1 MKKNKLNLNG
11 VIVVNKSKDIS
22 SNKILQ
28 QLKHLFNAQKAG
40 HTGTLDPMA
49 TGVLPIC
56 FGRATKIAQYLLDAD
71 KEYIA
76 TIKLGVETD
85 SGDAEG
91 NIIKENSESIPKLDS
106 DLLESVFDNFR
117 GEISQVPPMYSAL
130 KYNGQPLY
138 KLAREGI
145 QIEIKPRNIT
155 IYALDLLEYCDDTL
169 TIKVRSSKGTYI
181 RSLVDDIGQVLGC
194 GAYVSSLHRSQVAG
208 YPSDKMMSLDAL
220 QTLVDTH
227 RIDKGSEH
235 HPYIDPLL
243 LPMDIGNK
251 LGCGGHLIALQRT
264 KSGPFDLEQSYT
276 LEQLK
281 DLSFDDKLATISHIE
296 SVFEDKSSY
305 ILAEEEKEDLYKRG
319 KFPLKKELDGTIK
332 LYDEGKFVA
341 IAEFD
346 KGILINKRFFDQ
358 EILISE

>member
-1 MKKNKLNLNG
+1 MKKNRLNLNG

-22 SNKILQ
+22 SNKVLQ
-28 QLKHLFNAQKAG
+28 QLKYLFNAQKAG

-76 TIKLGVETD
+76 TIKLGIETD

-91 NIIKENSESIPKLDS
+91 SVVAENKDIPELTEF
-106 DLLESVFDNFR
+106 LIETVLEKFR

-138 KLAREGI
+138 KLAREGKKV
-145 QIEIKPRNIT
+145 EIKPRSIKIYELELLDFSETT
-155 IYALDLLEYCDDTL
+155 IR
-169 TIKVRSSKGTYI
+169 VRVKCSKGTYI
-181 RSLVDDIGQVLGC
+181 RSLAIDIG
-194 GAYVSSLHRSQVAG
+194 
-208 YPSDKMMSLDAL
+208 K
-220 QTLVDTH
+220 
-227 RIDKGSEH
+227 E
-235 HPYIDPLL
+235 
-243 LPMDIGNK
+243 

-264 KSGPFDLEQSYT
+264 QSGPFNLDQAFS

-281 DLSFDDKLATISHIE
+281 GLNFEEKIASIANIE
-296 SVFEDKSSY
+296 SVFVDKPIYS
-305 ILAEEEKEDLYKRG
+305 LEEKEKDNLYKRG
-319 KFPLKKELDGTIK
+319 LLADKPNLDKTVRI
-332 LYDEGKFVA
+332 YDDGKFVA

-346 KGILINKRFFDQ
+346 KGKLISKKFFDQ
-358 EILISE
+358 DILISE

>member
-1 MKKNKLNLNG
+1 MKKNRLNLNG

-22 SNKILQ
+22 SNRILQ
-28 QLKHLFNAQKAG
+28 QLKHLYNAQKAG

-91 NIIKENSESIPKLDS
+91 NVIKENSESIPKLDS
-106 DLLESVFDNFR
+106 DLLERVFDGFR

-130 KYNGQPLY
+130 KYKGQPLY

-155 IYALDLLEYCDDTL
+155 IYNLELLEYTDDTL

-181 RSLVDDIGQVLGC
+181 RSL
-194 GAYVSSLHRSQVAG
+194 A
-208 YPSDKMMSLDAL
+208 
-220 QTLVDTH
+220 
-227 RIDKGSEH
+227 
-235 HPYIDPLL
+235 
-243 LPMDIGNK
+243 MDIGNK
-251 LGCGGHLIALQRT
+251 LNCGGHLIALQRT
-264 KSGPFDLEQSYT
+264 KSGPFNLEESYT
-276 LEQLK
+276 LEELK

-296 SVFEDKSSY
+296 SVFEDKTSY
-305 ILAEEEKEDLYKRG
+305 TLAEEEKEDLYKRG
-319 KFPLKKELDGTIK
+319 KFPLKEELNGTIK
-332 LYDEGKFVA
+332 IYDEGKFVA

>member
-22 SNKILQ
+22 SNRILQ
-28 QLKHLFNAQKAG
+28 QLKHLYNAQKAG

-76 TIKLGVETD
+76 TIKLGIETD

-91 NIIKENSESIPKLDS
+91 NIIKENSENIPKLDT
-106 DLLESVFDNFR
+106 DMLEGVFDDFR

-138 KLAREGI
+138 KLARKGI

-155 IYALDLLEYCDDTL
+155 IYNLGLLEYTDDTI

-181 RSLVDDIGQVLGC
+181 RSL
-194 GAYVSSLHRSQVAG
+194 A
-208 YPSDKMMSLDAL
+208 
-220 QTLVDTH
+220 
-227 RIDKGSEH
+227 
-235 HPYIDPLL
+235 
-243 LPMDIGNK
+243 MDIGNK
-251 LGCGGHLIALQRT
+251 LNCGGHLIALQRT
-264 KSGPFDLEQSYT
+264 KSGPFSLEESYT
-276 LEQLK
+276 LEELK

-296 SVFEDKSSY
+296 SVFEDKTSY
-305 ILAEEEKEDLYKRG
+305 TLAEEEKEDLYKRG
-319 KFPLKKELDGTIK
+319 KFPLKEELNGTIK

-346 KGILINKRFFDQ
+346 KGILINKRFF
-358 EILISE
+358 

>member
-1 MKKNKLNLNG
+1 MKKNRLNLNG
-11 VIVVNKSKDIS
+11 VIVVDKVKGIS

-76 TIKLGVETD
+76 TIKLGVETN

-91 NIIKENSESIPKLDS
+91 DIIAQNDNIPALTEFLIEDILRR
-106 DLLESVFDNFR
+106 FR

-138 KLAREGI
+138 KLAREGKKV
-145 QIEIKPRNIT
+145 EIKPRNIKIYELELLNLSET
-155 IYALDLLEYCDDTL
+155 I
-169 TIKVRSSKGTYI
+169 IKVKVKCSKGTYI
-181 RSLVDDIGQVLGC
+181 RSLAVDIG
-194 GAYVSSLHRSQVAG
+194 
-208 YPSDKMMSLDAL
+208 K
-220 QTLVDTH
+220 T
-227 RIDKGSEH
+227 
-235 HPYIDPLL
+235 
-243 LPMDIGNK
+243 

-264 KSGPFDLEQSYT
+264 QSGPFNLDQAFT

-281 DLSFDDKLATISHIE
+281 DLNFTEKVASIASIE
-296 SVFEDKSSY
+296 SVFVEKPIYS
-305 ILAEEEKEDLYKRG
+305 LEEKEKDDLYKRG
-319 KFPLKKELDGTIK
+319 LLADKLNLDKTVRI
-332 LYDEGKFVA
+332 YDNDKFVA
-341 IAEFD
+341 IAEFE
-346 KGILINKRFFDQ
+346 KGKLISKKFFDRD
-358 EILISE
+358 ILISE

>member
-1 MKKNKLNLNG
+1 MKKNRLNLNG

-28 QLKHLFNAQKAG
+28 QLKYLFNAQKAG

-76 TIKLGVETD
+76 TIKLGIETD

-91 NIIKENSESIPKLDS
+91 NVVENKDIPSLTESLIEIV
-106 DLLESVFDNFR
+106 LEKFR

-138 KLAREGI
+138 KLAREGKKV
-145 QIEIKPRNIT
+145 EIKPRSIKIYKLELLDFSETT
-155 IYALDLLEYCDDTL
+155 IRMRVKC
-169 TIKVRSSKGTYI
+169 SKGTYI
-181 RSLVDDIGQVLGC
+181 RSLAIDIGKQ
-194 GAYVSSLHRSQVAG
+194 
-208 YPSDKMMSLDAL
+208 
-220 QTLVDTH
+220 
-227 RIDKGSEH
+227 
-235 HPYIDPLL
+235 
-243 LPMDIGNK
+243 

-264 KSGPFDLEQSYT
+264 QSGPFNLDQAFS

-281 DLSFDDKLATISHIE
+281 GLNFEEKIASIASIE
-296 SVFEDKSSY
+296 SVFVDKPIYS
-305 ILAEEEKEDLYKRG
+305 LGEKEKDGLYKRG
-319 KFPLKKELDGTIK
+319 LLADKPNLDKTVRI
-332 LYDEGKFVA
+332 YDDGKFVA
-341 IAEFD
+341 IAEFE
-346 KGILINKRFFDQ
+346 KGKLISKKFFDQ
-358 EILISE
+358 DILISE

>member
-1 MKKNKLNLNG
+1 MKKNRLNLNG
-11 VIVVNKSKDIS
+11 VIVVNKSKDAS
-22 SNKILQ
+22 SNYILQ
-28 QLKHLFNAQKAG
+28 QLKRLFNAQKAG

-91 NIIKENSESIPKLDS
+91 NIIKESLDDIPKLDN
-106 DLLESVFDNFR
+106 DALENVLDNFR

-130 KYNGQPLY
+130 KHNGKPLY

-145 QIEIKPRNIT
+145 QIEIKPRDIT
-155 IYALDLLEYCDDTL
+155 IYNLDLLDFTEDTI

-181 RSLVDDIGQVLGC
+181 RSLAIDIG
-194 GAYVSSLHRSQVAG
+194 A
-208 YPSDKMMSLDAL
+208 
-220 QTLVDTH
+220 
-227 RIDKGSEH
+227 
-235 HPYIDPLL
+235 
-243 LPMDIGNK
+243 K

-264 KSGPFDLEQSYT
+264 KSGPFDIEQSYT

-281 DLSFDDKLATISHIE
+281 DLSFEDKLATISHVE
-296 SVFEDKSSY
+296 SVFSDKLSY
-305 ILAEEEKEDLYKRG
+305 TLAEEEKEDLYKRG
-319 KFPLKKELDGTIK
+319 KFPIRPELNGTVKI
-332 LYDEGKFVA
+332 YDEDKFVA

-346 KGILINKRFFDQ
+346 KGELINKRFFDQ

>member
-1 MKKNKLNLNG
+1 MKNNRLNLNG

-28 QLKHLFNAQKAG
+28 QLKHLYNAQKAG

-106 DLLESVFDNFR
+106 DLLESVFHHFR

-130 KYNGQPLY
+130 KHNGQPLY

-145 QIEIKPRNIT
+145 KIEIKPRKIT
-155 IYALDLLEYCDDTL
+155 IYALDLLEYSDDTL

-181 RSLVDDIGQVLGC
+181 RSL
-194 GAYVSSLHRSQVAG
+194 A
-208 YPSDKMMSLDAL
+208 
-220 QTLVDTH
+220 
-227 RIDKGSEH
+227 
-235 HPYIDPLL
+235 
-243 LPMDIGNK
+243 MDIGNK

-346 KGILINKRFFDQ
+346 QGILINKRFFDQ

>member
-1 MKKNKLNLNG
+1 MKKNKINLNG
-11 VIVVNKSKDIS
+11 IIVINKSKDIT

-28 QLKHLFNAQKAG
+28 QLKHLYNAQKAG

-76 TIKLGVETD
+76 KVKLGIETD

-91 NIIKENSESIPKLDS
+91 NIIKENSNIPQLDKTM
-106 DLLESVFDNFR
+106 LETVLDNFR

-130 KYNGQPLY
+130 KHNGQPLY

-155 IYALDLLEYCDDTL
+155 IYTLELLGYSDDEL

-181 RSLVDDIGQVLGC
+181 RSL
-194 GAYVSSLHRSQVAG
+194 A
-208 YPSDKMMSLDAL
+208 
-220 QTLVDTH
+220 
-227 RIDKGSEH
+227 
-235 HPYIDPLL
+235 
-243 LPMDIGNK
+243 MDIGNK

-264 KSGPFDLEQSYT
+264 KSGPFSLEESYT
-276 LEQLK
+276 IEELK
-281 DLSFDDKLATISHIE
+281 DLSFEDKLATISHIE
-296 SVFEDKSSY
+296 NIFLDKPSY
-305 ILAEEEKEDLYKRG
+305 TLAEEEKEDLYRRG
-319 KFPLKKELDGTIK
+319 KFPLKEELHGTIK
-332 LYDEGKFVA
+332 VYDEDKFVA

-346 KGILINKRFFDQ
+346 KGVLINKRFFDQ
-358 EILISE
+358 EILISEQI